1 MPLATRAVYKV
12 LFGGQ
17 IVWVGVQADG
27 EVASGALG
35 FFYGSGARTSTSG
48 GGELYG
54 SSGGPAA
61 SAGQPTEGGYVLTAL
76 NWNGNG
82 PETLQ
87 RLIVTAHELYERRTE
102 LPVDVF
108 VSRYGSWERI
118 GSRISRKVR
127 RPGPAPP
134 RAPQAPPR
142 APSSPPPRAPSSPR
156 PRLTRPCIPP

>member
-127 RPGPAPP
+127 RPAPP
-134 RAPQAPPR
+134 RLAPPKPRLARPQAP
-142 APSSPPPRAPSSPR
+142 R
-156 PRLTRPCIPP
+156 PLLTRPCIPP